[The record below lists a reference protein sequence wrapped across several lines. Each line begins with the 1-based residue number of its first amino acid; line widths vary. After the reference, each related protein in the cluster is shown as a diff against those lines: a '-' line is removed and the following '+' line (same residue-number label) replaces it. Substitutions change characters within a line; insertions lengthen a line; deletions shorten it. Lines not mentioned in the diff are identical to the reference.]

1 MDIINHMWQHV
12 NVRESQLMHV
22 FYGIHTLTTW
32 LGHEYMYVCMY
43 IYIYIYIY
51 IDILYI
57 YIYIYWYHIYILL
70 YLPCGYFCS
79 HKFIVK
85 ATFSLRRHIVIYQYI
100 HIYMYIYIYIYIF
113 IYMYIYVFIYN
124 IWHITYTFFVNGVGV
139 N

>member
-43 IYIYIYIY
+43 IYIYILIY
-51 IDILYI
+51 YT

-85 ATFSLRRHIVIYQYI
+85 ATFSLRQHIVIYQYI
-100 HIYMYIYIYIYIF
+100 YIYMYIYIYIYIYIC
-113 IYMYIYVFIYN
+113 IYMYSYIIYDI
-124 IWHITYTFFVNGVGV
+124 
-139 N
+139 